1 MISIGEVEKILEQRG
16 LLCRTV
22 GSKQIEEERIVRW
35 VTCDSRTVS
44 EEYCV
49 YL

>member
-1 MISIGEVEKILEQRG
+1 MISIEEVEKILEQRG